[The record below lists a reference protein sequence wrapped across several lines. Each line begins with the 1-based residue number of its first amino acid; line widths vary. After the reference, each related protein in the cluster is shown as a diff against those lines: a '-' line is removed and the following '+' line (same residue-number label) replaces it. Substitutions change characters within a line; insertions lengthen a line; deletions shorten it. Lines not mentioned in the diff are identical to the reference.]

1 METAVIKHTEHF
13 DFSLNGRY
21 SSWRKEFEKVPSDYI
36 LKILKNQVIIAR
48 VYTSIAH
55 SKRQNKLFHSLL
67 KSIKDSRNFIGE
79 ANSDVELKKG

>member
-1 METAVIKHTEHF
+1 METAAIERAEHF
-13 DFSLNGRY
+13 DFSLSRRY

-36 LKILKNQVIIAR
+36 LKILKDQVIIAR
-48 VYTSIAH
+48 VYASIAN
-55 SKRQNKLFHSLL
+55 SKRQTKLYHSLM